1 MNATTVLNDLQ
12 YILDKKSRYL
22 QHCKDEQKECKA
34 LEIELA
40 TLEQA
45 KELLENLAMQQQEAE
60 QQLNKAR
67 ASIKSAE
74 QAVLIAKAVEAEY
87 HSAVYWRSPGKAA
100 CLMALLD
107 YPEATIQQWE
117 RTLKVQKGYYDV
129 AEAVEQRWDYFNAR
143 NRETYEDWCNS
154 VRIDYRKREPIWR
167 EIWVNKRNT
176 ENSCQI

>member
-12 YILDKKSRYL
+12 YIIDKKSRYL

-40 TLEQA
+40 TLVQA
-45 KELLENLAMQQQEAE
+45 KELLENLVMQQQEATKKLE
-60 QQLNKAR
+60 EAQAT
-67 ASIKSAE
+67 IKSAE

-87 HSAVYWRSPGKAA
+87 NSAVYWRSPGKAA
-100 CLMALLD
+100 CLMSLLVH
-107 YPEATIQQWE
+107 PEITVKEWE
-117 RTLKVQKGYYDV
+117 DTLKVQKGYYTV

-154 VRIDYRKREPIWR
+154 ARIDYRKREPIWR

-176 ENSCQI
+176 ENHA

>member
-12 YILDKKSRYL
+12 YIIDKKSRYL

-40 TLEQA
+40 TLMQT
-45 KELLENLAMQQQEAE
+45 KELLENLVMQQQEATKKLE
-60 QQLNKAR
+60 EAQTT
-67 ASIKSAE
+67 IKSAE

-100 CLMALLD
+100 CLMSLLVN
-107 YPEATIQQWE
+107 PEIAVKEWE
-117 RTLKVQKGYYDV
+117 DTLKVQKGYYTV

-143 NRETYEDWCNS
+143 NRETYEDWCKS
-154 VRIDYRKREPIWR
+154 ARIDYRKREPIWR
-167 EIWVNKRNT
+167 EIWVNKKNS
-176 ENSCQI
+176 ENHA